1 MTAEEKRIEK
11 ARAMRYKKPLAAH
24 MNYEFICQELWDMQE
39 VVSDVQWFEDGD
51 ERNLV
56 NAMDGDED
64 EAFEFKMAFAD
75 LAAELERFQED
86 LQDEY
91 VPDCFDDLFPA
102 AGAGRFDT
110 LYGYDSYEEDY
121 MGLEPFMYDYAQEE
135 AQKRIFRL
143 TKKELMEAV
152 GACLKVYSQYVAV
165 RYRYDCLEA
174 SLRILTEKNIQVL
187 KLFKAIEEQ
196 YDKAEKESNH
206 FEYKYH
212 KDVQKLNEMLSQVPQ
227 EYWIQ

>member
-39 VVSDVQWFEDGD
+39 VVSDVQWFTEDED
-51 ERNLV
+51 NLV
-56 NAMDGDED
+56 NALNGDED
-64 EAFEFKMAFAD
+64 EAYEFRMAFSD
-75 LAAELERFQED
+75 LAAEIERFSDD
-86 LQDEY
+86 LQNEY
-91 VPDCFDDLFPA
+91 VPDCFNDLFPA
-102 AGAGRFDT
+102 AGAGNFDA
-110 LYGYDSYEEDY
+110 LFGYDSYEGDY
-121 MGLEPFMYDYAQEE
+121 FGLDPYYYKFAEEE

-143 TKKELMEAV
+143 TKKELMDAV
-152 GACLKVYSQYVAV
+152 RACLKVYASYVAL

-174 SLRILTEKNIQVL
+174 SLNILREKNMQIL

-196 YDKAEKESNH
+196 YDKAEEASNH

-212 KDVQKLNEMLSQVPQ
+212 KDVQELNEMLSQVPQ